1 MAPVQVV
8 GSSQRDMSTQP
19 EKVAKP
25 SRSVGTRMSKA
36 TAGMGVGRPSIK
48 SLAAARENRGF
59 PIPLH
64 YLYRDPRS
72 HLMKRRGTDASIDV
86 GNGLNSSKH
95 DERLRE
101 QRTLFCASMATG
113 DAFYSQ
119 HRWNDA
125 LRSYTKVRV
134 APFALPKIR

>member
-1 MAPVQVV
+1 
-8 GSSQRDMSTQP
+8 
-19 EKVAKP
+19 
-25 SRSVGTRMSKA
+25 MSKA

-72 HLMKRRGTDASIDV
+72 HLMKRRGTDASNDV
-86 GNGLNSSKH
+86 GNGRNSSKH